1 LDAYVSKKT
10 ANSESIRAYARF
22 LEGYATLEQID
33 GEAWF
38 RGDREEAFPVLDE
51 AAEFFDEG
59 RRLFLEAAEGCKTY
73 RAWDDPE
80 RRGELLPDLDTFYKM
95 AASLERMAAQLRARE
110 LPSLEQMHSTDEL
123 MRVQM
128 IVGERKA
135 LSFRGT
141 RGHFPLP
148 DTVGD
153 GHGLASLGSDPDG
166 EA

>member
-22 LEGYATLEQID
+22 LEGYATLEQVD

-51 AAEFFDEG
+51 AAEFFDDG

-73 RAWDDPE
+73 REWDAPE
-80 RRGELLPDLDTFYKM
+80 RRGELLPDLETFCAM
-95 AASLERMAAQLRARE
+95 AASLERMAGQLRARE

-148 DTVGD
+148 DASDTGD
-153 GHGLASLGSDPDG
+153 GMASFPSDPDG
-166 EA
+166 SS